1 MTERSIAAEHV
12 GLGDVRA
19 IGRVGTMIGRLQRT
33 GVALAVIVTCQLML
47 ILDGTVV
54 NIALPKI
61 QQDLH
66 FSATGLSWVISAYT
80 LTFGGLLLLG
90 GRAGDILGRRRVF
103 VVGIGLFTLAS
114 LLGGLAPTAE
124 LLLAARALQG
134 IGAAIAAPSTLAL
147 IVTTFAEGPERNRAI
162 GIYSTIAPIGG
173 GARPIPRGGFP
184 PPPSLRRGL
193 LFQ

>member
-1 MTERSIAAEHV
+1 MTERSFPAERAGV
-12 GLGDVRA
+12 GDVRA
-19 IGRVGTMIGRLQRT
+19 SGPARAVARRLQRT

-90 GRAGDILGRRRVF
+90 GGAGDILGRRKVF
-103 VVGIGLFTLAS
+103 VAGIGLFTLAS
-114 LLGGLAPTAE
+114 LLGGLAPSAG

-134 IGAAIAAPSTLAL
+134 LGAAIAAPSTLAL
-147 IVTTFAEGPERNRAI
+147 IVTTFADGP
-162 GIYSTIAPIGG
+162 
-173 GARPIPRGGFP
+173 
-184 PPPSLRRGL
+184 
-193 LFQ
+193 